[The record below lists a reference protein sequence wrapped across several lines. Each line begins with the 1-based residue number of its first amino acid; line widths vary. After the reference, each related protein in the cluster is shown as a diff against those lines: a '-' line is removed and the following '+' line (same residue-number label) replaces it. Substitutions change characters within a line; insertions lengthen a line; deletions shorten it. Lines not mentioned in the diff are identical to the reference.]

1 MLSQIEGVR
10 LENPLWSAF
19 SFDVILQ
26 YYDGPRL
33 LLQRSAGGQ
42 LYLAWW
48 SDSDESRERWIYL
61 PLSERRLRA
70 ILSGEIS
77 SLEGL
82 KTPEDGYLLVV
93 DKEPESNSVIQTIMT
108 QAEALPEDA
117 LPLPGARLNL
127 PVPTELKGVPE
138 DDGPL
143 NN

>member
-10 LENPLWSAF
+10 LDNPLWSAL
-19 SFDVILQ
+19 SFDRVLQ

-61 PLSERRLRA
+61 PLSERRLHA
-70 ILSGEIS
+70 ILSGEMP

-93 DKEPESNSVIQTIMT
+93 DKEPESDSIIQTIIT
-108 QAEALPEDA
+108 QAEALPADA

-127 PVPTELKGVPE
+127 PVPAEINGDHGEGRLG
-138 DDGPL
+138 
-143 NN
+143 

>member
-10 LENPLWSAF
+10 LESPLWSAF
-19 SFDVILQ
+19 SFERVLQ

-48 SDSDESRERWIYL
+48 SDSDESGERWVYL
-61 PLSERRLRA
+61 PLSERRLRS
-70 ILSGEIS
+70 ILSGEMS

-93 DKEPESNSVIQTIMT
+93 DKEPESNSVLQTIVT
-108 QAEALPEDA
+108 QAESLPADS

-127 PVPTELKGVPE
+127 PVPPE
-138 DDGPL
+138 FSGAAGEDGPG
-143 NN
+143 